1 MSTDFSLANFQHLED
16 SQPMRKQ
23 DLFPPL
29 SDLSEH
35 SFGTSG
41 PYIARFSWNFESY
54 QLCILVSP
62 GGNHGEYLGVTCRNW
77 MIWIMINFIL
87 SQSCNTKGM
96 LFFDALSN
104 LGNYWSFAAVILIRF
119 FLITSLFIC
128 LPHANAHGIN
138 CFKF

>member
-1 MSTDFSLANFQHLED
+1 
-16 SQPMRKQ
+16 
-23 DLFPPL
+23 
-29 SDLSEH
+29 
-35 SFGTSG
+35 
-41 PYIARFSWNFESY
+41 
-54 QLCILVSP
+54 
-62 GGNHGEYLGVTCRNW
+62 

-119 FLITSLFIC
+119 FLITSLSIC

-138 CFKF
+138 CFKLNIIYVEISPLTEEQRMSEIESYETKLESW